1 MYVGI
6 KEENQHSE
14 YICSEISWSYAIQSY
29 FFRTIFIL
37 IDYSVND
44 RAKYDFWFP
53 KINWEFVDKINNFG
67 THAGK
72 LVWSPVAAV

>member
-29 FFRTIFIL
+29 FFCTIFIL
-37 IDYSVND
+37 IAYSVND
-44 RAKYDFWFP
+44 KARRGKYDFWFP
-53 KINWEFVDKINNFG
+53 NNFG